1 MCDNVFVCTGGTR
14 TRAVRERERARERE
28 RVLSCGDARAGGQ
41 RKRARGGAPAAA
53 ASAGGGGD
61 GALRACVRAAAG
73 CCCRGYGSRCRLCRW
88 RASTHTYGR
97 ARAPHAAPARD
108 CVHAAQRMAAA
119 WAARAGI
126 QARARAATAGTVAA
140 AAAVVA
146 AAAAARLLVR
156 CASVALRSHI
166 VVFVFSSG
174 GCSFRVR
181 ALEQPSFAR
190 LLGGAWAR
198 WGG

>member
-1 MCDNVFVCTGGTR
+1 MYVRVCMCDNVFVCTGGTR

-61 GALRACVRAAAG
+61 GALRACVRA
-73 CCCRGYGSRCRLCRW
+73 CCCLLLLSRLRQPLPFVPLARE
-88 RASTHTYGR
+88 HTYIRSSARPSRR
-97 ARAPHAAPARD
+97 ARARLRPRGAEDGGGVGCACGNPGSCTCTD
-108 CVHAAQRMAAA
+108 
-119 WAARAGI
+119 GGGGGGSG
-126 QARARAATAGTVAA
+126 AATG
-140 AAAVVA
+140 
-146 AAAAARLLVR
+146 
-156 CASVALRSHI
+156 ALRQCRVAVPHSS
-166 VVFVFSSG
+166 VLSSG
-174 GCSFRVR
+174 VLFVPR